1 MNDTAQ
7 ANNQRLE
14 QLLGIAALVLL
25 LIGSFYILKPFVTAI
40 MWSVILAF
48 SLWPIQQLLTKWF
61 RGRRTLASIVLA
73 LTMSLLFVGPIVLLG
88 VGLADDAALLGNTT
102 KRWVE
107 SVSDKPPAWASNI
120 PVVGERVDDYWDQ
133 FSEGR
138 KHWMEQIDKGMKEQ
152 PPKATIVV
160 PDSSIDTDSVHST
173 PALIEELNRQV
184 TSLEPE
190 NKAIDDARI
199 FETLG
204 KLLSWARSWLVGV
217 TLGVGKGMF
226 QIGLSIILTFF
237 LLRNGQSL
245 GARVAV
251 GASRIAGHHGQRLIK
266 VAGNTVRGV
275 VYGII
280 GTAIAQG
287 VLAGLGFGLAGVPA
301 AALLGV
307 LTFFLSAVPVGPP
320 AVWIPATI
328 WLFSQGQ
335 TGWGVF
341 MLIWGMFIV
350 SGVDNIIKPYLIS
363 HGSKI
368 PFVLVFMG
376 VIGGALAFGLVGVFL
391 GPTLLAV
398 GYRIVE
404 EWSSVNAL
412 LSAAAP
418 KQNDQSEAEIKV
430 DINIDDIAIAEAN
443 RA

>member
-1 MNDTAQ
+1 VNDTAQ

-204 KLLSWARSWLVGV
+204 KLLAWARSWLVGV
-217 TLGVGKGMF
+217 TLGVGKGLF

-412 LSAAAP
+412 LSATAP

-430 DINIDDIAIAEAN
+430 DINIDNIAIAEAN